1 MYRFYVTAD
10 QIGEEEAFICGSDVN
25 HIKNVLRL
33 TAGEW
38 VVLCDGNNTDYCCRI
53 KSVSSEEVVCHIE
66 KTQPSNTELDT
77 KIYLFQGLPKKDKMD
92 LIVQK
97 AVELGVSSIIPV
109 YTKRCVVKLDEK
121 KAAKKQERWQ
131 KIAES
136 AAKQCDRGLI
146 PVVEAPVT
154 LAKAFDIAGE
164 LEYNMIPYEC
174 ADGMER
180 AREIVAE
187 AVGKKSVG
195 VFIGPEGGFEAEE
208 VEQAVEKGCQVLTLG
223 KRILRTETAG
233 MAVLSILMFQ
243 LQK

>member
-10 QIGEEEAFICGSDVN
+10 QIGEEEIYIYGSDVN

-33 TAGEW
+33 AAGEW
-38 VVLCDGNNTDYCCRI
+38 VVLCDGNNTDYYCRI
-53 KSVSSEEVVCHIE
+53 DSVLGEKVVCHIE
-66 KTQPSNTELDT
+66 KSQPSGTELDT
-77 KIYLFQGLPKKDKMD
+77 KIYLFQGLPKKDKMEM
-92 LIVQK
+92 IVQK
-97 AVELGVSSIIPV
+97 AVELGASRIIPV

-146 PVVEAPVT
+146 PVVESPVT
-154 LAKAFDIAGE
+154 LAEAFDIARE

-174 ADGMER
+174 AEGIER
-180 AREIVAE
+180 AREIVAG
-187 AVGKKSVG
+187 AAGRKSVG
-195 VFIGPEGGFEAEE
+195 IFIGPEGGFDAKE
-208 VEQAVEKGCQVLTLG
+208 VEQAVANGCQVLTLG

-233 MAVLSILMFQ
+233 MAVLSILMFH